1 MLKCFADAL
10 VDDDYGL
17 RCGRMKR
24 FVFLNLSVFFFLV
37 VFVILSVLG
46 CEVQDTYN
54 TVFSL
59 KAGLDLFWILPWLD

>member
-1 MLKCFADAL
+1 
-10 VDDDYGL
+10 
-17 RCGRMKR
+17 MKR